1 MAERVN
7 IPNSVQVTQCLR
19 PDSFPPDNSAGW
31 AIQRIIS
38 GPEYK
43 GDGSNIG
50 AIGFEWPSGPYNT
63 ILFAYNK
70 TIHKIYCFEGSE
82 GVNRANNY
90 ARVQLGIKTFRSL
103 GGYKFYWMRR

>member
-1 MAERVN
+1 MAKRIN

-31 AIQRIIS
+31 TIQRIIS

-50 AIGFEWPSGPYNT
+50 AEYEANGPYNT

-70 TIHKIYCFEGSE
+70 TIHKIYCFEGGE
-82 GVNRANNY
+82 KVNRVNNY
-90 ARVQLGIKTFRSL
+90 ARVQLGIQTFRSL